1 MTNNLYRFFALSS
14 LIGYS
19 MFLVSC
25 AKKSLQIEYNGHIYI
40 KTKIEDSICGNFI
53 YDTGAKELI
62 LDTAF
67 CKKNNLIFKITQDT
81 KIGGVGNTIQNA
93 KIVLDTL
100 TYKIDKKT
108 NFSNKTYLLG
118 LKNILG
124 QNTDGILGVNS
135 FKDRP
140 HKIDFINK
148 KISFFKNTKNYDSIN
163 LIFDGDKIYV
173 PVTYT
178 INEEEYIGKFILDL
192 GSSVTVLNSSNKT
205 NTSNLGDFES
215 IGGIGGKTSG
225 KTVFINKFNLGKQCI
240 YSFPIDISNDTNG
253 ALSSSN
259 NQGLIGN
266 DILDDFDII
275 IDLKKSKL
283 YLKPNK
289 KNNKHKKEFYK
300 SFSFIENNDIV
311 RNWLVSY
318 IYLNSDAY
326 KQGLRLYDKIISI
339 DNVHVEK
346 LDRLKFYRGLKLN
359 QKLEL
364 SIIREGKPLKIS
376 FILNKFL
383 DGK

>member
-1 MTNNLYRFFALSS
+1 
-14 LIGYS
+14 

-67 CKKNNLIFKITQDT
+67 CKKNKLIFKTTQDT
-81 KIGGVGNTIQNA
+81 KIGGVGNSIQNA

-108 NFSNKTYLLG
+108 NFSNKTILLG

-135 FKDRP
+135 FKNRP

-192 GSSVTVLNSSNKT
+192 GSSVTVLNSSNKI
-205 NTSNLGDFES
+205 NTRNRGDFES
-215 IGGIGGKTSG
+215 IGGIGGKTAG
-225 KTVFINKFNLGKQCI
+225 KTIFINQFKLGNQSI
-240 YSFPIDISNDTNG
+240 NNFPIDISNDSKG
-253 ALSSSN
+253 ALSSSEYD
-259 NQGLIGN
+259 GILGN
-266 DILDDFDII
+266 DILDDFDLI
-275 IDLKKSKL
+275 IDIKKSKL
-283 YLKPNK
+283 FLKPNK
-289 KNNKHKKEFYK
+289 KINKHKKFFYK
-300 SFSFIENNDIV
+300 SFSFIDNSKIDKS
-311 RNWLVSY
+311 WLVSY
-318 IYLNSDAY
+318 IYLNTDAY
-326 KQGLRLYDKIISI
+326 KKGLRLNVKITAINNIS
-339 DNVHVEK
+339 VEK
-346 LDRLKFYRGLKLN
+346 LDRIKYYKGLKLN
-359 QKLEL
+359 QELEL
-364 SIIREGKPLKIS
+364 TIIRDDNSMKINI
-376 FILNKFL
+376 ILNKFL
-383 DGK
+383 DGE

>member
-1 MTNNLYRFFALSS
+1 MINKKNSLILLSS
-14 LIGYS
+14 LLSCSI
-19 MFLVSC
+19 FLVSC
-25 AKKSLQIEYNGHIYI
+25 AKKSIQIEYNGHIYI
-40 KTKIEDSICGNFI
+40 KTKIENTIYGNFM
-53 YDTGAKELI
+53 YDTGAKEII
-62 LDTAF
+62 LDTSF

-81 KIGGVGNTIQNA
+81 KIGGIGNTIQNA
-93 KIVLDTL
+93 KIVSDTL

-118 LKNILG
+118 LRNFLG
-124 QNTDGILGVNS
+124 QKTDGILGVNS

-148 KISFFKNTKNYDSIN
+148 KISFIKNTKNYDSIN
-163 LIFDGDKIYV
+163 LIFDGDKIYI

-178 INEEEYIGKFILDL
+178 INKEEYMGKFILDL
-192 GSSVTVLNSSNKT
+192 GSSVTVLNSSNKIST
-205 NTSNLGDFES
+205 NNLGDFES

-225 KTVFINKFNLGKQCI
+225 ETIFINQFNLGKQSL
-240 YSFPIDISNDTNG
+240 YSFPIDVSNDTNG

-259 NQGLIGN
+259 HQGLIGN
-266 DILDDFDII
+266 DVLDDFDII

-283 YLKPNK
+283 YIKPNK

-311 RNWLVSY
+311 KNWSVSY
-318 IYLNSDAY
+318 IYLNTDAY

-339 DNVHVEK
+339 DNVQIEK

-364 SIIREGKPLKIS
+364 SIIREGKLLKIS